1 MFTFEVNKDN
11 VSLWGKGRA
20 GLFATLPKIKTSYTG
35 GSSAAMQ
42 THSMRGLPM
51 GYSALP
57 HGS

>member
-1 MFTFEVNKDN
+1 MFAFEVHKDT

-35 GSSAAMQ
+35 GSSAARQ
-42 THSMRGLPM
+42 THGMRGLPM